1 MAYDKDLAER
11 VREFAQS
18 EPGWS
23 EKRMFGGLATL
34 VDGKLALAVSTHGG
48 LLVNVAGD
56 QAEAALEEPGTEVA
70 VMGGREMRGW
80 VRVDSSACADD
91 AALERW
97 VRRGLA
103 AARARKASRR

>member
-1 MAYDKDLAER
+1 MAYDKELAER
-11 VREFAQS
+11 VREVAQS

-48 LLVNVAGD
+48 LLVNVTGD
-56 QAEAALEEPGTEVA
+56 QAEAALAEPGTEVA

-80 VRVDSSACADD
+80 VRVEPSACADD
-91 AALERW
+91 AVLGRW
-97 VRRGLA
+97 VARGVA
-103 AARARKASRR
+103 AARGRKRSR

>member
-1 MAYDKDLAER
+1 MAYDEDLAER

-34 VDGKLALAVSTHGG
+34 IDGKLAVAVSTHGG
-48 LLVNVAGD
+48 LLVNVPAAE
-56 QAEAALEEPGTEVA
+56 AEAALEEPGAELA
-70 VMGGREMRGW
+70 IMGGREMRGW
-80 VRVDSSACADD
+80 VRVDESVCADD

-97 VRRGLA
+97 VGRGVA
-103 AARARKASRR
+103 AARNRKKS